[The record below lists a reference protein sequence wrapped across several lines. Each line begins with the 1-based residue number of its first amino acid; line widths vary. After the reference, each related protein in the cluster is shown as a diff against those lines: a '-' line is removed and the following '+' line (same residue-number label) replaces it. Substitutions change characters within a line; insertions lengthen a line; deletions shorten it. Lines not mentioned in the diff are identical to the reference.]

1 MTGPN
6 SVGTWS
12 K

>member
-1 MTGPN
+1 MKTDA

-12 K
+12 